1 MTFLTP
7 MTLPMTR
14 RRALKTLFCSSVLM
28 DLNLGASAFGQAAP
42 ASGSLDLLA
51 LGDFGS
57 GDERQKAVARG
68 MARYAASLGKKPDG
82 VMFLGDNFYGPM
94 PGGLKSPRWQTGFS
108 DVYPGADF
116 PGPCWAIFGNH
127 DYHDNRGGEL
137 VQLGY
142 AGSLG
147 RKTRWTCPSK
157 FYRLDLPAE
166 NPQVTILM
174 IDTNWESINRRVH
187 NVKGN
192 DRPCWM
198 SVDEEQAQLLWLKQ
212 QLGSKRAPFTIVAG
226 HHPVYSD
233 AAHGDTK
240 ELVEVLGPLLEQ
252 QGVHAYFCGH
262 DHDLQHMEL
271 ENLRTS
277 FVLSGGGGARLYESD
292 EAPRAGSTVLDVHG
306 FTHLS
311 IAGET
316 MTIRHVDPNGKIVH
330 AFTKGVKHDW
340 KILA

>member
-1 MTFLTP
+1 
-7 MTLPMTR
+7 MTR

-42 ASGSLDLLA
+42 VAGSLDLLA

-147 RKTRWTCPSK
+147 RKTRWTCPAK
-157 FYRLDLPAE
+157 FYRVDL
-166 NPQVTILM
+166 PQVTLLM
-174 IDTNWESINRRVH
+174 LDTNWESINRRVH
-187 NVKGN
+187 GDK
-192 DRPCWM
+192 RPCWM
-198 SVDEEQAQLLWLKQ
+198 HEDEREAQLLWLEKE
-212 QLGSKRAPFTIVAG
+212 LSSKRAPFTIVAG
-226 HHPVYSD
+226 HHPIYSD
-233 AAHGDTK
+233 ANHGDTK
-240 ELVEVLGPLLEQ
+240 ELVEILGPMLERH
-252 QGVHAYFCGH
+252 GVHAYLCGH

-271 ENLRTS
+271 EGLRTS
-277 FVLSGGGGARLYESD
+277 FVLSGGGGARLYESKD
-292 EAPRAGSTVLDVHG
+292 HRAGSTVLDVHG

-311 IAGET
+311 IAGEI
-316 MTIRHVDPNGKIVH
+316 MTIRHIDPNGKIVH

>member
-1 MTFLTP
+1 
-7 MTLPMTR
+7 MTR
-14 RRALKTLFCSSVLM
+14 RRALQTLFCSSVLM
-28 DLNLGASAFGQAAP
+28 DLNLGAGALAQAPP
-42 ASGSLDLLA
+42 AGGSLDLLA
-51 LGDFGS
+51 LGDFGT
-57 GDERQKAVARG
+57 GDDRQKAVARG
-68 MARYAASLGKKPDG
+68 MARYAAGMGKKPDG
-82 VMFLGDNFYGPM
+82 ILFLGDNFYGPM
-94 PGGLKSPRWQTGFS
+94 PGGLKSGRWQSGFS
-108 DVYPGADF
+108 QMYPGKDF

-127 DYHDNRGGEL
+127 DYHDNRGGEQ

-147 RKTRWTCPSK
+147 RKTRWTCPAK
-157 FYRLDLPAE
+157 FYRLDLPVE
-166 NPQVTILM
+166 NPVVTVLM

-198 SVDEEQAQLLWLKQ
+198 SADEEKAQLHWLKQ
-212 QLGSKRAPFTIVAG
+212 ELASKRAPFTIVAG

-233 AAHGDTK
+233 ASHGDTK

-252 QGVHAYFCGH
+252 HGVHAYFCGH

-311 IAGET
+311 VAGET
-316 MTIRHVDPNGKIVH
+316 MTIRHIDPNGKVVH

>member
-1 MTFLTP
+1 

-42 ASGSLDLLA
+42 VAGSLDLLA

-108 DVYPGADF
+108 DLYPGADF

-147 RKTRWTCPSK
+147 RKTRWTCPAK
-157 FYRLDLPAE
+157 FYRVDL
-166 NPQVTILM
+166 PQVTLLM
-174 IDTNWESINRRVH
+174 LDTNWESINRRVH
-187 NVKGN
+187 GDK
-192 DRPCWM
+192 RPCWM
-198 SVDEEQAQLLWLKQ
+198 HEDEREAQLLWLEKE
-212 QLGSKRAPFTIVAG
+212 LSSKRAPFTIVAG
-226 HHPVYSD
+226 HHPIYSD
-233 AAHGDTK
+233 ANHGDTK
-240 ELVEVLGPLLEQ
+240 ELVEILGPMLERH
-252 QGVHAYFCGH
+252 GVHAYLCGH

-271 ENLRTS
+271 EGLRTS
-277 FVLSGGGGARLYESD
+277 FVLSGGGGARLYESKD
-292 EAPRAGSTVLDVHG
+292 HRAGSTVLDVHG

-311 IAGET
+311 IAGEI
-316 MTIRHVDPNGKIVH
+316 MTIRHIDPNGKIVH